1 MFFFTEFRHFL
12 VKMYRIV
19 VVFVIYLYSCKKNC
33 LDTPKEPVISKV
45 AERKMSPTEEEDED
59 SEKVTEKK
67 RVNESRNK
75 HLSISYFYCF
85 LFKNSVFCRKQK

>member
-67 RVNESRNK
+67 RVDESCNK
-75 HLSISYFYCF
+75 HLTISYFYSF
-85 LFKNSVFCRKQK
+85 YGN

>member
-1 MFFFTEFRHFL
+1 MFL
-12 VKMYRIV
+12 SY
-19 VVFVIYLYSCKKNC
+19 IYISVKKNC

-67 RVNESRNK
+67 RVDESCNK
-75 HLSISYFYCF
+75 RLSISYFYSF
-85 LFKNSVFCRKQK
+85 LFENNVFCRKQK

>member
-1 MFFFTEFRHFL
+1 MLFFTKVQHFL

-19 VVFVIYLYSCKKNC
+19 VVFVIYLYFCKKKNC

-67 RVNESRNK
+67 RVDESCNK
-75 HLSISYFYCF
+75 HLFISYFYSF
-85 LFKNSVFCRKQK
+85 YGN

>member
-1 MFFFTEFRHFL
+1 
-12 VKMYRIV
+12 MYRIV
-19 VVFVIYLYSCKKNC
+19 VVFVIYLYFCKKKNC

-67 RVNESRNK
+67 RVDESCNK
-75 HLSISYFYCF
+75 DLSISYFYSF
-85 LFKNSVFCRKQK
+85 YGN

>member
-1 MFFFTEFRHFL
+1 MFFFTKFRHFL

-19 VVFVIYLYSCKKNC
+19 VVFVIYLYFCKKKIF

-67 RVNESRNK
+67 RVDESSNK
-75 HLSISYFYCF
+75 CSSIS
-85 LFKNSVFCRKQK
+85 

>member
-1 MFFFTEFRHFL
+1 MFL
-12 VKMYRIV
+12 SNIYISVKKI
-19 VVFVIYLYSCKKNC
+19 F

-67 RVNESRNK
+67 RVDESSNK
-75 HLSISYFYCF
+75 RLSISYFFILSYLKTVF
-85 LFKNSVFCRKQK
+85 FAGNKNSCKIKVEERKIHK